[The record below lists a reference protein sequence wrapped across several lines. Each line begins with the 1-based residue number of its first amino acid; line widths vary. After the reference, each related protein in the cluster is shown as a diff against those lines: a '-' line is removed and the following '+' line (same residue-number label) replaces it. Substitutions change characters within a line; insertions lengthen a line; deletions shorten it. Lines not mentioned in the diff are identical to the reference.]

1 MKRPLLVT
9 WIQERPQ
16 QPGPSGPWC
25 TTAPSVPLMRE
36 VAPLSPRSPASHPP
50 TQRPLL
56 WPPFSVS
63 LWFSKGSRLCPE
75 AEREAGVLEAWEPL
89 FSVSCGQRG
98 AQESGSHS
106 PRGVYPGGTQSHGG
120 TQEVVWAALGFPL
133 IHGVCAFPFYTAQ
146 APGCSVGE
154 LSKLGPGLHARPR
167 SKPLR
172 FRFSGTPQRHRLSWA
187 CVLCPS
193 QV

>member
-1 MKRPLLVT
+1 MCHGEWGRAVCLLSAGRPLPHRCTVKRPLLVT

-98 AQESGSHS
+98 AQEGGSHS

-120 TQEVVWAALGFPL
+120 TQEVVWGHRADLRGRKR
-133 IHGVCAFPFYTAQ
+133 T
-146 APGCSVGE
+146 
-154 LSKLGPGLHARPR
+154 LGPVGAESCGHLELQMGRE
-167 SKPLR
+167 
-172 FRFSGTPQRHRLSWA
+172 
-187 CVLCPS
+187 
-193 QV
+193 